1 MAPLPNPPN
10 TRLVDTSSCPHA
22 KLRSIGL
29 ADVRCTGGF
38 WADRQRQAH
47 EVTLPRL
54 WELLADP
61 EEGHVL
67 QNLRIAAGL
76 EDGEFAGVHW
86 DDAWMAKWLEAAA
99 VIFAS
104 TGDADLDR
112 QMDEAIDLLAK
123 AQAPDG
129 YLASQTQ
136 ANGEERLSD
145 PHYHELYTMGHM
157 LTAAVVHRRM
167 TGKTN
172 FLDIARK
179 IGDFVSETFSGE
191 VPRDMVR
198 FPFNP
203 TIIMGLA
210 ELFRETGEPRYL
222 EAAQGF
228 VDRRG
233 SAPKRWGERLLHEW
247 MATDM
252 CQDRVPLRQENEM
265 VGHSVL
271 STYLYAGAADV
282 YTESGEQALFDAL
295 KRIWRNHTER
305 KMFINGGACALSAG
319 ISKRGIYGSGQWVD
333 RVHEAAGEEYY
344 LPNALS
350 YNETC
355 AQIGVFMWAWRML
368 AVEPDAG
375 YVDVME
381 QTLYSGI
388 LSGIGLDGASWFY
401 RNFLRWHGGEFG
413 PYTHGHKRYTCVRFQ
428 PGRQAICC
436 PTNLLRTEAEFHGY
450 LYTVSDETL
459 WLHHYGANTLSTS
472 LPSACPVEL
481 TQETDYPWDGNIRLT
496 FGDVGSA
503 PFAMKLRIPGWAED
517 ATLTVTGSEVDVELT
532 PGTYA
537 EVRRSWQ
544 AGDVVELHLPM
555 RPRLMIAH
563 PLVEELR
570 NQVAVMRGPV
580 LYCLESHDLPEGVP
594 TCEVSIPRDIKLTSR
609 HMLDLLGGVTVLEGT
624 ALRVAQGDWTNRL
637 YRPLPFI
644 APQPIPLRL
653 IPYYAWANRGV
664 AEMTVWMPVG

>member
-1 MAPLPNPPN
+1 MRGHGLIRNPDNPYS
-10 TRLVDTSSCPHA
+10 RLKSVDLGA
-22 KLRSIGL
+22 
-29 ADVRCTGGF
+29 VRLNQGF
-38 WADRQRQAH
+38 WADRQRLAR

-54 WELLADP
+54 WDLLAAP

-99 VIFAS
+99 VIVAS

-112 QMDEAIDLLAK
+112 QMDEAIELLAK
-123 AQAPDG
+123 VQAPDG

-136 ANGEERLSD
+136 ANGEERFSD
-145 PHYHELYTMGHM
+145 PHYHELYTMGHL
-157 LTAAVVHRRM
+157 LTAAVVHHRM
-167 TGKTN
+167 TGKTS
-172 FLDIARK
+172 FLDIARR
-179 IGDFVSETFSGE
+179 IGDFVAETFSGE
-191 VPRDMVR
+191 VSRDMVR

-203 TIIMGLA
+203 SIIMGLA
-210 ELFRETGEPRYL
+210 ELFRQTGQRRYL

-233 SAPKRWGERLLHEW
+233 SAPKRWKEQLLHDW
-247 MATDM
+247 MGTDM
-252 CQDRVPLRQENEM
+252 CQDRVPLRQESEM

-282 YTESGEQALFDAL
+282 VAETGEEALFEAL

-319 ISKRGIYGSGQWVD
+319 ISKRGTYGRGQWVD
-333 RVHEAAGEEYY
+333 SVHEAAGEEYY
-344 LPNALS
+344 LPSALS

-368 AVEPDAG
+368 ALEPDAG
-375 YVDVME
+375 YADVME

-401 RNFLRWHGGEFG
+401 RNFLRWHGGEYG

-436 PTNLLRTEAEFHGY
+436 PTNLLRTEAELHGY
-450 LYTVSDETL
+450 LYTVSDAAL
-459 WLHHYGANTLSTS
+459 WLHHYAANTLDAN
-472 LPSACPVEL
+472 LPDGTRVAL
-481 TQETDYPWDGNIRLT
+481 TQETDYPWSGDVRLT
-496 FGDVGSA
+496 FGDAGDTPVA
-503 PFAMKLRIPGWAED
+503 VKFRIPAWAEG
-517 ATLTVTGSEVDVELT
+517 ATLRVNRSEADVDLV

-537 EVRRSWQ
+537 EVCRQWR
-544 AGDVVELHLPM
+544 AGDVIELHLPM
-555 RPRLMIAH
+555 RARLMIAH

-594 TCEVSIPRDIKLTSR
+594 TCEVRIPRDIELDSR
-609 HMLDLLGGVTVLEGT
+609 HDSDLLGGVTVLEG
-624 ALRVAQGDWTNRL
+624 VAQRLPQGDWANRL
-637 YRPLPFI
+637 YKALPQA
-644 APQPIPLRL
+644 APQSIPLRL
-653 IPYYAWANRGV
+653 VPYYAWANRSVG
-664 AEMTVWMPVG
+664 EMTVWMPVG